1 MKFYVRVFIVSLSW
15 FILINFMSF
24 GATVYASAAASGSTV
39 PFSSL
44 SKEEQDIFLKAAERL
59 VEDIFNLSEGPTI
72 TYTDPDGTTY
82 TGTKDEIMQQIQEKV
97 NADYVSGI
105 KDSDGTT
112 LYYIFT
118 HTEDDL
124 SSVILDEYCSATH
137 KSSENGRHGG
147 GGRIRASDYNTSIN
161 NVLGKIYS
169 NSLSLGID
177 IINGKPQNV
186 TTVKEDLYISVFDTL
201 GLEYTVS
208 PSLLDYQFNMVTDD
222 SYVSSQ
228 YYTPF
233 FITSDNKLYLFRC
246 SIQTGYNG
254 DFNKMFY
261 QFFGQNSSTQTL
273 TISYNF
279 HYPGKFSFRFVDNS
293 GHLYFCLLS
302 SSYFP
307 NSNSLLYYQYTNG
320 KPGVSNAP
328 MLFYDYRDGL
338 DPPSSA
344 QLNIDFINNALPDN
358 VDISFVNSVD
368 NSDSLTDSEIL
379 SADIIAAGCFN
390 GQGYSSSIF
399 NAAGQ
404 MLLSSDNAVSGG
416 DKTINSDLTAWQKGI
431 YLLAH
436 QQGIS
441 YEDML
446 QKGVNLVLGNNGIM
460 SIEGIDGVQYS
471 LSELVKQYD
480 EIIGSVGDISGD
492 LSGLLDYLKSL
503 NIEGLE
509 SYISSI
515 EGTLN
520 DLNERDKD
528 KSAVL
533 GDCLGSLKDLQE
545 TLDGLNLESVSEDIH
560 TIANS
565 ISQALELEDVSNV
578 QGMDSTFIID
588 KFPFSLPFDLYH
600 IVTLFVREPVEPIFT
615 IPIETEINA
624 FGLNEKIDEE
634 IVLDLTMFK
643 INNVDIVQA
652 VLRFSIIVGYV
663 IMLIKVTTK
672 LFV

>member
-1 MKFYVRVFIVSLSW
+1 MKTPAFKSIAIILCIAVSIAFS
-15 FILINFMSF
+15 
-24 GATVYASAAASGSTV
+24 GAVVYASAAASGSTV

-222 SYVSSQ
+222 SYVPNQ

-246 SIQTGYNG
+246 IIQTSSNG
-254 DFNKMFY
+254 DFNRLRY
-261 QFFGQNSSTQTL
+261 QFFGQNSSTETL

-293 GHLYFCLLS
+293 GHLYFCLLT
-302 SSYFP
+302 SSYLS
-307 NSNSLLYYQYTNG
+307 NSNKLLYYQSTNG

-328 MLFYDYRDGL
+328 MLFYDYRDRL

-344 QLNIDFINNALPDN
+344 ELNIDFINNALPDN
-358 VDISFVNSVD
+358 VDISFINSVD
-368 NSDSLTDSEIL
+368 NSDFLTDSEIL

-390 GQGYSSSIF
+390 KQKFDSTIF

-492 LSGLLDYLKSL
+492 LSGLLEYLKSL
-503 NIEGLE
+503 NIEGLDN
-509 SYISSI
+509 YITSI

-533 GDCLGSLKDLQE
+533 GDCLGTLQDLKEAMEVLSSD
-545 TLDGLNLESVSEDIH
+545 VS
-560 TIANS
+560 TIADS
-565 ISQALELEDVSNV
+565 ITKVEAIELNIAENV
-578 QGMDSTFIID
+578 NRLDPPSSITT
-588 KFPFSLPFDLYH
+588 KFPFSLPFDVYNIFNLFSADP
-600 IVTLFVREPVEPIFT
+600 VTPKFT
-615 IPIETEINA
+615 IPFDFSAFGGEVYEINIDLSQFDYIA
-624 FGLNEKIDEE
+624 NIVRWLLYGVFIIGL
-634 IVLDLTMFK
+634 VLLTNK
-643 INNVDIVQA
+643 
-652 VLRFSIIVGYV
+652 
-663 IMLIKVTTK
+663 LIGRG
-672 LFV
+672 